1 MFHNLVIL
9 LGLHSTRFWLAQ
21 VQVSPTVTPP
31 VNPPTEAALVFSGPQ
46 FLMALVAGVL
56 MAFAFQFLLTNF
68 TLAAGISS
76 GENPVDADSDDSWG
90 HAVREVESKVGLW
103 ALVTVNI
110 ALFIACF
117 LAVKLALINS
127 VTLGAITGVVIWSAY
142 FLLLLWVSSTA
153 ISSLVGSVANTASS
167 SLQGVMGIAATALG
181 GRAVNAQVVNTVEA
195 SVAAVRRELSSA
207 VDPTRVRDTVQDYIA
222 DLQLPK
228 LDLKQIRN
236 DFEKLLTSSE
246 LRSALRSSASL
257 SLADSDVLQNVNR
270 QTFVDLISS
279 RTDLSKQDVNRIADQ
294 LEGAWQQ
301 VLGVQQQADPQSQL
315 LNFLQ
320 SASPQELTSGQLGD
334 KLGQLVGVGSS
345 KAEDGNGSN
354 GGNGNS
360 LMEQGLQLGI
370 SALLGRVLSRTD
382 LSDVDVEKISSQL
395 QQFTHQATEQA
406 KNLSSKVADQLP
418 GQSFNTIKAD
428 VENYLLNS
436 KPWHLNRETIKQE
449 FKDVIYDPEAA
460 PKAVRQQLEQLNL
473 DAFVKFLESRD
484 NFTSDQ
490 IADIAEQ
497 LEQIRQEVLET
508 VQGAESDEQSQDLRS
523 RVENYLRS
531 MGKEELNPEGIERD
545 FKALLEDPDA
555 GADTLSHRF
564 SQFDRDTLVSLLS
577 QREDFSQEEADQLVG
592 QLESLRDRV
601 LSEAQN
607 LQYQTKFK
615 AQELGQKI
623 ESYLRNTNKE
633 ELNPDGIKQELQTF
647 LDDPQAGVKAL
658 RERLSQFDRDTLV
671 QLLNQREDLSE
682 EQINQFIDQFEEVR
696 HNILQAPQELAGNA
710 KEQYERITSQIAEY
724 LRNTNLDELD
734 PEGIKQDLTKLLDDP
749 KHGALALRE
758 RLSHVDRETLVKLLS
773 QREDLSEEQIN
784 RTIDRVQDGIRSI
797 TKAPRRLASRAKDTV
812 RDFQANFEEYL
823 RNTNKEELAPE
834 GIKRDLQQLF
844 NDPRE
849 GLKSVG
855 DRLSHFDRGTLVS
868 LLSQRED
875 ISEEEAN
882 RIADN
887 IESVRHQFVEQA
899 QAIQHQMQS
908 VIDGVFGKIRHYLNS
923 LDRPELNYEGI
934 KRDFRKVFDDPE
946 AGFDALRDRLSQFDR
961 DTLVAVISSREDISE
976 AEANRII
983 DQIEGVRDSVLHR
996 AERLQEEA
1004 EKRVKQLK
1012 HKAKEQ
1018 MVETRKAAAT
1028 AAWWLFGTALTSV
1041 GVAAFAGVM
1050 AVRGLAFLG

>member
-1 MFHNLVIL
+1 MFHNLGMV
-9 LGLHSTRFWLAQ
+9 LGLYSTQFWLAK
-21 VQVSPTVTPP
+21 VRVSPTVTPP
-31 VNPPTEAALVFSGPQ
+31 ANPPTEAALVFSGPQ

-153 ISSLVGSVANTASS
+153 IGSIVGSVANTASS
-167 SLQGVMGIAATALG
+167 SLQGVMAVAATALG
-181 GRAVNAQVVNTVEA
+181 GSAANAQVVNTVEA

-207 VDPTRVRDTVQDYIA
+207 VDPTSVRETVQDYFA

-246 LRSALRSSASL
+246 LRSLT
-257 SLADSDVLQNVNR
+257 DSDVLQNVNR

-301 VLGVQQQADPQSQL
+301 VLGVQQKADPQSQL

-320 SASPQELTSGQLGD
+320 SASPQELTSAQLGD
-334 KLGQLVGVGSS
+334 KLGQLVGVGSG
-345 KAEDGNGSN
+345 KAENGNGSN
-354 GGNGNS
+354 GENGNG

-395 QQFTHQATEQA
+395 QQFKHQATEQA

-473 DAFVKFLESRD
+473 DAFVKVMESRD

-497 LEQIRQEVLET
+497 LEGIRQEVLET
-508 VQGAESDEQSQDLRS
+508 VQGAESEEQSQDLRS

-531 MGKEELNPEGIERD
+531 TGKEELNPEGIERD
-545 FKALLEDPDA
+545 FKVLLEDPDA
-555 GADTLSHRF
+555 GADALSHRF
-564 SQFDRDTLVSLLS
+564 SQFDRGTLVSLLS

-633 ELNPDGIKQELQTF
+633 ELNPEGIKQELQTF

-658 RERLSQFDRDTLV
+658 RERLSEFDRDTLV

-696 HNILQAPQELAGNA
+696 NTILHAPQELAGNA
-710 KEQYERITSQIAEY
+710 KEQYDRITSQIAEY

-734 PEGIKQDLTKLLDDP
+734 PSGIKQDLTKLLDDP

-773 QREDLSEEQIN
+773 QREDLSEEQVN
-784 RTIDRVQDGIRSI
+784 RIIDRLQDGIRSI

-812 RDFQANFEEYL
+812 RDFRANFEEYL

-961 DTLVAVISSREDISE
+961 DTLVAVMSSREDISE

-1050 AVRGLAFLG
+1050 AVRGLAFFG